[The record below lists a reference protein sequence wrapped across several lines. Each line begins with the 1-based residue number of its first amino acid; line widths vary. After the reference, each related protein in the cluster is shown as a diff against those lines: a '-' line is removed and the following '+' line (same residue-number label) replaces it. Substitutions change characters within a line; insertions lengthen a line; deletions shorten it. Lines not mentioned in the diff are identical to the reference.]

1 MSSSAIKRPE
11 KPARDTIAPSD
22 LTFGLFTCKRCI
34 WIKYWFKVTM
44 PGQFPLV
51 KPLADAQEE
60 HFRRAS
66 MQDLDPTLAPGVVKQ
81 WGQWVKSSPL
91 VVAGRTTTWKILGI
105 YDLLAHYE
113 DGSVGIID
121 CKVSDSDRD
130 NGEFYAPQ
138 LEAYAHALENPDRG
152 KPFPVS
158 SMGLL
163 VWKLNGVTPTADG
176 THGFGVTQHYLPVER
191 NSKKFHALLE
201 ELVDVIEGEF
211 PDAGPECPTCNYL
224 VQRAQIQSI
233 G

>member
-22 LTFGLFTCKRCI
+22 LTFGLSTCKRCI

-66 MQDLDPTLAPGVVKQ
+66 MQDLDPTLATGVVKQ

-91 VVAGRTTTWKILGI
+91 VIAGRTTTWKILGI

-130 NGEFYAPQ
+130 NGQFYAPQ
-138 LEAYAHALENPDRG
+138 LEAYAHALENPDSG

-163 VWKLNGVTPTADG
+163 VWKLNGITATADG
-176 THGFGVTQHYLPVER
+176 TYGFGVTQHYLPVER
-191 NSKKFHALLE
+191 DSKKFHALLE

-211 PDAGPECPTCNYL
+211 PNAGPECPTCNYL
-224 VQRAQIQSI
+224 VQRAEIQSI
-233 G
+233 

>member
-1 MSSSAIKRPE
+1 VSPSAINRPE
-11 KPARDTIAPSD
+11 KPARETIAPSD
-22 LTFGLFTCKRCI
+22 LTFGLSTCKRCI

-66 MQDLDPTLAPGVVKQ
+66 MQDLDPNLAPGVVKQ
-81 WGQWVKSSPL
+81 WGQWVKSAPL
-91 VVAGRTTTWKILGI
+91 VIAGRETTWKILGI

-130 NGEFYAPQ
+130 NGAFYAPQ

-163 VWKLNGVTPTADG
+163 VWRLNGVTPTAEG
-176 THGFGVTQHYLPVER
+176 SYGFGVTQHYLPVER
-191 NSKKFHALLE
+191 DSQKFNALLE
-201 ELVDVIEGEF
+201 ELIDVIEGDF
-211 PDAGPECPTCNYL
+211 PDAGPECPTCTYL
-224 VQRAQIQSI
+224 VQRAEIQSL
-233 G
+233 

>member
-1 MSSSAIKRPE
+1 MSPSAIKRPE
-11 KPARDTIAPSD
+11 KPARETIAPSD
-22 LTFGLFTCKRCI
+22 LTFGLSTCKRCI

-60 HFRRAS
+60 HFRRAA
-66 MQDLDPTLAPGVVKQ
+66 MVDLDPKLAPGVVKQ
-81 WGQWVKSSPL
+81 WGQWVKSAPL
-91 VVAGRTTTWKILGI
+91 VIAGRVTSWKILGI

-130 NGEFYAPQ
+130 NSAFYAPQ

-176 THGFGVTQHYLPVER
+176 AYGFGVTQHYLPVER
-191 NSKKFHALLE
+191 DSQKFNALLE
-201 ELVDVIEGEF
+201 ELIDVIEGDF
-211 PDAGPECPTCNYL
+211 PDAGAECPTCNYL
-224 VQRAQIQSI
+224 VQRAEIQSI
-233 G
+233 

>member
-1 MSSSAIKRPE
+1 MSQIKITRPD

-22 LTFGLFTCKRCI
+22 LTFGLSTCKRCL

-66 MQDLDPTLAPGVVKQ
+66 TQDLEPSLPEGVVKQ
-81 WGQWVKSSPL
+81 WGQWVKSAPL
-91 VVAGRTTTWKILGI
+91 VIGGRQTSWKILGI

-130 NGEFYAPQ
+130 SADFYSPQ

-152 KPFPVS
+152 KPFPVAT
-158 SMGLL
+158 MGLL
-163 VWKLNGVTPTADG
+163 VWKLNGIAETADG
-176 THGFGVTQHYLPVER
+176 AYGFGVTQHYLPVQR
-191 NSKKFHALLE
+191 DSAKFSRLLE
-201 ELVDVIEGEF
+201 ELISVIEGEL
-211 PDAGPECPTCNYL
+211 PDSGETCQTCNYL
-224 VQRAQIQSI
+224 TQLAQIQS
-233 G
+233 

>member
-22 LTFGLFTCKRCI
+22 LTFGLSTCKRCI

-66 MQDLDPTLAPGVVKQ
+66 MQDLDSSLAPGVVKQ

-176 THGFGVTQHYLPVER
+176 TYGFGVTQHYLPVER
-191 NSKKFHALLE
+191 DSKKFHALLE

-233 G
+233 

>member
-1 MSSSAIKRPE
+1 MRSSAIKRPE
-11 KPARDTIAPSD
+11 KPARETIAPSD
-22 LTFGLFTCKRCI
+22 LTFGLSTCKRCI

-91 VVAGRTTTWKILGI
+91 LIAGRRTTWKILGI

-121 CKVSDSDRD
+121 CKVSDSNRD

-163 VWKLNGVTPTADG
+163 VWKLNGVAPAADG
-176 THGFGVTQHYLPVER
+176 TYGFGVTQHYLPVER
-191 NSKKFHALLE
+191 DSKKFHALLE
-201 ELVDVIEGEF
+201 ELVDVIGGEF

-224 VQRAQIQSI
+224 VQRAEIQSI
-233 G
+233 